1 MKRSYQT
8 MIFATLCL
16 AAMVSPVAVQ
26 AQGDEYEY
34 EDMPVED
41 NTGDFGPDESWP
53 EVSSTIENWPAD
65 DPSGCK
71 RRPLRLASLRRPL
84 TPSLATS
91 LLAQTRSTWS
101 KSILIRKTLLK

>member
-26 AQGDEYEY
+26 AQGLSQSELEELIQLASSLPPADPEE
-34 EDMPVED
+34 V
-41 NTGDFGPDESWP
+41 FVPDESWP

-65 DPSGCK
+65 DPLGCK
-71 RRPLRLASLRRPL
+71 
-84 TPSLATS
+84 
-91 LLAQTRSTWS
+91 
-101 KSILIRKTLLK
+101 

>member
-34 EDMPVED
+34 EYMPYEYEV
-41 NTGDFGPDESWP
+41 GDFGPDETWP

-65 DPSGCK
+65 DPLGCK
-71 RRPLRLASLRRPL
+71 
-84 TPSLATS
+84 
-91 LLAQTRSTWS
+91 
-101 KSILIRKTLLK
+101 

>member
-16 AAMVSPVAVQ
+16 AAMVSSVAVQ
-26 AQGDEYEY
+26 AQGDDYEY

-53 EVSSTIENWPAD
+53 EVSSTIENRSSD
-65 DPSGCK
+65 DPLGCK
-71 RRPLRLASLRRPL
+71 
-84 TPSLATS
+84 
-91 LLAQTRSTWS
+91 
-101 KSILIRKTLLK
+101 

>member
-1 MKRSYQT
+1 MKRTYQT

-34 EDMPVED
+34 EV
-41 NTGDFGPDESWP
+41 GDFGPDETWP

-65 DPSGCK
+65 DPFGCK
-71 RRPLRLASLRRPL
+71 
-84 TPSLATS
+84 
-91 LLAQTRSTWS
+91 
-101 KSILIRKTLLK
+101 

>member
-26 AQGDEYEY
+26 AQGDEYEEDY
-34 EDMPVED
+34 EESMV
-41 NTGDFGPDESWP
+41 GYFGPDESWP

-65 DPSGCK
+65 DPLGCK
-71 RRPLRLASLRRPL
+71 
-84 TPSLATS
+84 
-91 LLAQTRSTWS
+91 
-101 KSILIRKTLLK
+101 